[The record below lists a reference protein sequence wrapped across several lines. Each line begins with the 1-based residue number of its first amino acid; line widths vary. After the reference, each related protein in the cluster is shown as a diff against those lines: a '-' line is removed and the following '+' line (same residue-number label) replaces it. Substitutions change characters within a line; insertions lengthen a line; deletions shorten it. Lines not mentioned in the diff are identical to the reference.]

1 MNSNIL
7 KNFCILIVSYNSEKK
22 IRRLLS
28 SINKNVRF
36 YIVENSL
43 NSNIKKNLEKDFKN
57 IKVVIPKENLGFAN
71 SLNLAVKKINKK
83 FIIYMDSDV
92 KLKTSDLLNLLSASK
107 KINKFGAITPK
118 IHKQDYKNLIVKKNK
133 NGLNQVS
140 FNTGCVMLMKKDILK
155 KMKYFDN
162 HFFLYFE
169 SLIIIKDVLKKV
181 FQFICMI
188 K

>member
-43 NSNIKKNLEKDFKN
+43 NLNIKKNLEKDFKN
-57 IKVVIPKENLGFAN
+57 IKVIIPKKNLGFAN
-71 SLNLAVKKINKK
+71 SLNHAAKKIHKK

-92 KLKTSDLLNLLSASK
+92 KLKTSDILGLLSVA
-107 KINKFGAITPK
+107 
-118 IHKQDYKNLIVKKNK
+118 KNK
-133 NGLNQVS
+133 
-140 FNTGCVMLMKKDILK
+140 
-155 KMKYFDN
+155 
-162 HFFLYFE
+162 
-169 SLIIIKDVLKKV
+169 
-181 FQFICMI
+181 
-188 K
+188 